1 MDKKIIKKI
10 LNLPY
15 NTKIQMNSN
24 VSNILKKVSV
34 KLNVVSD
41 AENFYSQLEE
51 SFNEFSKIKQ
61 KREEIE
67 IELANLI
74 EEYNFLIED
83 MDSVAPKLADTLTQL
98 EEKAEELGA
107 SAGEFFP
114 YYNDSVNLLDNYDK
128 IYGNFFKYN

>member
-41 AENFYSQLEE
+41 AENFYSQLDE
-51 SFNEFSKIKQ
+51 SMNEFSRIKE
-61 KREEIE
+61 KREEVE
-67 IELANLI
+67 NTLI
-74 EEYNFLIED
+74 DLIQEYDFLIED
-83 MDSVAPKLADTLTQL
+83 IDSVAPKLADTLTQL

-128 IYGNFFKYN
+128 IYKNYFKYN